1 MGSLQDESLD
11 HAAITEYDNHPGCPF
26 LLNANYMETKTSS
39 IASNL
44 DLPVATINTN
54 EGSFLPS
61 VKSPYFWT
69 DNTDSVNPA
78 ELDEFPAKP
87 NDVQGMG
94 DPDSW
99 SSSRGDPDE
108 EISRKKRHITKNLV
122 ILVLAILVLLTSLG
136 PLMRLQSSLHQSEG
150 LGTVCMAIQS
160 MAMIVSCMFL
170 PKIMITQLG
179 HKWTMCISS
188 ASILLWT
195 AANGYAVWATMI
207 PAAILC
213 GILSASLWTA
223 YVTYLTRL
231 AIGWH
236 NITGEN
242 KQAVTSRFFGF
253 ATFVLALSR
262 LRFFMFSCKREL
274 AVKYKKIK
282 RFQCKCRLHNIR
294 KSN

>member
-1 MGSLQDESLD
+1 MGSLRDESLD
-11 HAAITEYDNHPGCPF
+11 QAAIPGHDNHPGGPF
-26 LLNANYMETKTSS
+26 LLNANYMEIKTSS

-44 DLPVATINTN
+44 DSSIKTR
-54 EGSFLPS
+54 EGSFVPS
-61 VKSPYFWT
+61 VNSPYSWT
-69 DNTDSVNPA
+69 DNIDSINPA
-78 ELDEFPAKP
+78 ELDDFPAKF
-87 NDVQGMG
+87 NDLG

-99 SSSRGDPDE
+99 PSSRGDPDK

-122 ILVLAILVLLTSLG
+122 VLVLAILVLAMSLV

-160 MAMIVSCMFL
+160 MAMIISCMFL

-188 ASILLWT
+188 ASVLLWT

-207 PAAILC
+207 PAAILS
-213 GILSASLWTA
+213 GILSAPLWTA

-231 AIGWH
+231 AVGWH

-253 ATFVLALSR
+253 ATFVVAFCK
-262 LRFFMFSCKREL
+262 LRFFMLSCK
-274 AVKYKKIK
+274 
-282 RFQCKCRLHNIR
+282 
-294 KSN
+294 